1 MFKEKDHTVKG
12 NPRVQHMVYS
22 KVIYLFHQLFHKLYA
37 ISSFDA
43 KLHYSTIHSKVHL
56 DFCTKEN

>member
-12 NPRVQHMVYS
+12 NPGVQHMVYS
-22 KVIYLFHQLFHKLYA
+22 KVIYHNA

-56 DFCTKEN
+56 DVCTKEN